1 MAPPA
6 ATAHPAAAAA
16 PADGLVDRIR
26 ALQPLIREHAPRT
39 EQERRVTPEVVTAL
53 TDAGIYR
60 MNVPRRYGGYQS
72 PLHTQVDAL
81 SETAAACGSAG
92 FMALIQAGCAYIAAL
107 FPDEAQDEI
116 FTSPD
121 VRVGGTLIPD
131 ATAVARPDGS
141 YVVNGTS
148 AFATGCRDADWH
160 LLTVRV
166 ERDGGTSDSR
176 PGPPGPPELLWTAVP
191 MTDLEIL
198 DDWYVSGLAGSGSNS
213 VVARDVVVP
222 AHRVLPVGPLLDG
235 TIASKTN
242 ADNPFYGM
250 PVLLLFCAWTPPNAL
265 GLARSALTE
274 FTERIHRRGITYTFH
289 ERQNEA
295 TVTHLQAAEAAMKIA
310 CAELLTTDFVTT
322 IESRAATGTPYTP
335 EERARIRA
343 QSGYTTRLCKEA
355 VDLLASASG
364 ASSLHRDVPIQRT
377 VRDIH
382 ALSLHSFVNPAT
394 NLELYGRVLSGLDA
408 GTPFL

>member
-1 MAPPA
+1 MASPA
-6 ATAHPAAAAA
+6 TSHASDE
-16 PADGLVDRIR
+16 ADGLVVRIR

-39 EQERRVTPEVVTAL
+39 EQERRVTPEVVAAL
-53 TDAGIYR
+53 TDAGLYR

-81 SETAAACGSAG
+81 SEIAAACGSAG

-116 FTSPD
+116 FTSPN

-141 YVVNGTS
+141 YIVNGTS

-166 ERDGGTSDSR
+166 EPAGGTSDSPPGP
-176 PGPPGPPELLWTAVP
+176 PGPPGPPELLWAAVP

-222 AHRVLPVGPLLDG
+222 AHRVLPVGPQLDG

-242 ADNPFYGM
+242 ADDPFYRM

-274 FTERIHRRGITYTFH
+274 FTERIHHRGITYTFH
-289 ERQNEA
+289 ERQHEA
-295 TVTHLQAAEAAMKIA
+295 TVTHLQAAEAAMKIT
-310 CAELLTTDFVTT
+310 CAELLTTDCVTT
-322 IESRAATGTPYTP
+322 IESRAATGTPYAP

-355 VDLLASASG
+355 IDLLASASG

-382 ALSLHSFVNPAT
+382 ALSLHSFVNPTT